1 MRDRH
6 PEDDLLLD
14 LALSDV
20 DEQRRD
26 SLTSHLA
33 LCEPCRT
40 RYAAVADSVDHV
52 LAAAPRVAPP
62 PGFSQSVM
70 TALGIAG
77 AQPGTSPGA
86 GVASAAADGRARS
99 TARAVRAWQRPR
111 VWLAA
116 VAAVAA
122 LLLGA
127 AGTAGLLR
135 GPATTPGV
143 EVAAD
148 GAALVTG
155 DGARVGT
162 VLTSRYQGRPVLVV
176 TLTDG
181 AVGQRYDCQLVLADG
196 TRQSAGS
203 WVLPQQSG
211 TTWVLAHPDTG
222 VTGLEVVTDT
232 GTWAT
237 AKLPAASPSAA

>member
-1 MRDRH
+1 MSDRH

-40 RYAAVADSVDHV
+40 RYTALADSVDHV

-77 AQPGTSPGA
+77 PQPGTSPGVGA
-86 GVASAAADGRARS
+86 ANAAAEGRAPS

-127 AGTAGLLR
+127 AGAAALLR
-135 GPATTPGV
+135 GPVTPGMT
-143 EVAAD
+143 VAAD

-162 VLTSRYQGRPVLVV
+162 VLTSRYQGRPVLIV

-181 AVGQRYDCQLVLADG
+181 SVGQRYDCQLVLADG

-211 TTWVLAHPDTG
+211 TTWVLAHPDTD

-237 AKLPAASPSAA
+237 AKLPTASPSAA